1 VPGIPRKPLRIG
13 SGVLRGRRLATPGAS
28 RPPLA
33 LLRKS
38 LFDILAPRL
47 PGARI
52 LDVYAGS
59 GSLGLESVSRG
70 AARVDFVEESGE
82 ACRILADNVART
94 GLAGTAA
101 ASCPASCRVICREA
115 LVGMRELEKAE
126 VMYDVVFLDPPFADE
141 RDGEL
146 LSAASRLVEPGGVV
160 ILRIP
165 ARRTLPPVRDAL
177 RLIRHNRYGA
187 SLVGVYA
194 REEGS

>member
-1 VPGIPRKPLRIG
+1 MKPGPGEPRKPLRIG
-13 SGVLRGRRLATPGAS
+13 SGALRGRRLVAPGAS

-47 PGARI
+47 PGARV

-82 ACRILADNVART
+82 ACRILAENVART
-94 GLAGTAA
+94 GLAGSA
-101 ASCPASCRVICREA
+101 RVICREA
-115 LVGMRELEKAE
+115 LVGLRELDRAE
-126 VMYDVVFLDPPFADE
+126 ARYDLVLLDPPFADE

-146 LSAASRLVEPGGVV
+146 LSAAARLVEPGGAVV
-160 ILRIP
+160 LRIP
-165 ARRTLPPVRDAL
+165 ARRNLPPVRDAL

-194 REEGS
+194 REEES